1 MGNQIKESLISEIRM
16 SDPYSEIKASL
27 KIRRSINGLSL
38 SRASRIPFIATLI
51 NDIKYP
57 ALIITDR
64 DDHAKNYIEELSFW
78 LAEGDSQ
85 IFTEPTPLF
94 YEIAEWGQET
104 RINRIRV
111 LSTLSKYHLPY
122 IERPENPPIIVA
134 SIRSIM
140 IRTISRRE
148 FLKATNRI
156 RQGDKLDIKDLFTK
170 WFHSGYKVVDT
181 VTEQGQIASRGG
193 IMDIWVP
200 MEDSPARLDFFGNQI
215 DNIRIFD
222 PINQRTISS
231 VDEILVTPAREYL
244 TNSLPKTQDIT
255 NIESNEFRI
264 PSMHPLNS
272 TILDYFPQ
280 ESIFIYQD
288 KELINNQSVEI
299 EEAAIKLREENIK
312 EGIIEEDFPIPYKS
326 WSECE
331 DEIEDKLSVN
341 LGTNIFMTNLS
352 DLETPESISINSFFT
367 SCPRF
372 AGRLKPFAD
381 YIGSILQND
390 SHVLIVSRQ
399 SQRLQELFHESK
411 QDIGQNKINF
421 IEDSLSEGFIFES
434 KKGISLHLLT
444 DSEIFGWDKP
454 NSRRHSN
461 RLFETPETKYS
472 DLVPGEFVVHV
483 DYGIGLFEGL
493 VDRELD
499 GISKEFL
506 SIQYKSGDQVFVPI
520 HQADRVTPY
529 IGSTGRLP
537 NLGNLGTQ
545 EWVETKNK
553 VKGSVQNIAEDLLEL
568 YAKRQLAKG
577 FAFQR
582 DTNWQKE
589 LESSFPYIET
599 QDQIKVLKE
608 VKRDMEKDRPMDR
621 LLCGDVGYGKTE
633 IALRA
638 AFKAVMD
645 GKQVA
650 VLVPTTILAQ
660 QHFDTFYQRLSPFPV
675 SVEMLSRFRNLK
687 EQEKIL
693 KQLSDGKID
702 IIIGTHRIVQ
712 KDVNFK
718 DLGLLIIDEE
728 QRFGVTHKE
737 YIKKLRTEIDVLTL
751 TATPIPRTLYMA
763 LTGIRDISQLNTP
776 PEERMPVV
784 THIGPYSQKIVR
796 HAICRELERGGQ
808 VFFVHNRVQTIQAMK
823 QHINNLV
830 PEARVGI
837 GHGQMPEQQLSEVMR
852 NFTRGEIDVLL
863 CTSII
868 ESGLDIPNAN
878 TLIVDRGDTFG
889 LAQLYQLRG
898 RVGRGA
904 SRAYAYFFRHRK
916 KLPTLDGQER
926 LETIAENSQL
936 GSGYSI
942 AMRDLEMRGA
952 GDLLGSRQ
960 HGYIAAVGFHLY
972 TRLLASAVKNSR
984 KSIGLSLSVDEDNL
998 FKELSLPVNVDLP
1011 LDTSIPS
1018 NYIDNK
1024 ELRLKLY
1031 RRIAA
1036 INNSSEMEELKAEFT
1051 DRFGTPPQ
1059 PVLNLFYLIRLK
1071 IKARN
1076 AGITSISFDNRQLII
1091 RFPSIHEYASQEED
1105 MKDINKS
1112 YPVVK
1117 KDGIRTG
1124 KNAYWMLIDDTQS
1137 WKEKLVDLL
1146 DFLSK
1151 DIK

>member
-1 MGNQIKESLISEIRM
+1 MKLGNQIKERLYSGIRM

-326 WSECE
+326 GSECE

-367 SCPRF
+367 SGPRF

-411 QDIGQNKINF
+411 QDIGQNK
-421 IEDSLSEGFIFES
+421 
-434 KKGISLHLLT
+434 
-444 DSEIFGWDKP
+444 
-454 NSRRHSN
+454 
-461 RLFETPETKYS
+461 TKYS

-650 VLVPTTILAQ
+650 VLV
-660 QHFDTFYQRLSPFPV
+660 
-675 SVEMLSRFRNLK
+675 
-687 EQEKIL
+687 
-693 KQLSDGKID
+693 
-702 IIIGTHRIVQ
+702 
-712 KDVNFK
+712 
-718 DLGLLIIDEE
+718 
-728 QRFGVTHKE
+728 
-737 YIKKLRTEIDVLTL
+737 
-751 TATPIPRTLYMA
+751 
-763 LTGIRDISQLNTP
+763 
-776 PEERMPVV
+776 
-784 THIGPYSQKIVR
+784 
-796 HAICRELERGGQ
+796 
-808 VFFVHNRVQTIQAMK
+808 
-823 QHINNLV
+823 
-830 PEARVGI
+830 
-837 GHGQMPEQQLSEVMR
+837 
-852 NFTRGEIDVLL
+852 
-863 CTSII
+863 
-868 ESGLDIPNAN
+868 
-878 TLIVDRGDTFG
+878 
-889 LAQLYQLRG
+889 
-898 RVGRGA
+898 
-904 SRAYAYFFRHRK
+904 
-916 KLPTLDGQER
+916 
-926 LETIAENSQL
+926 
-936 GSGYSI
+936 
-942 AMRDLEMRGA
+942 
-952 GDLLGSRQ
+952 
-960 HGYIAAVGFHLY
+960 
-972 TRLLASAVKNSR
+972 
-984 KSIGLSLSVDEDNL
+984 
-998 FKELSLPVNVDLP
+998 
-1011 LDTSIPS
+1011 
-1018 NYIDNK
+1018 
-1024 ELRLKLY
+1024 
-1031 RRIAA
+1031 
-1036 INNSSEMEELKAEFT
+1036 
-1051 DRFGTPPQ
+1051 
-1059 PVLNLFYLIRLK
+1059 
-1071 IKARN
+1071 
-1076 AGITSISFDNRQLII
+1076 
-1091 RFPSIHEYASQEED
+1091 
-1105 MKDINKS
+1105 
-1112 YPVVK
+1112 
-1117 KDGIRTG
+1117 
-1124 KNAYWMLIDDTQS
+1124 
-1137 WKEKLVDLL
+1137 
-1146 DFLSK
+1146 
-1151 DIK
+1151 